1 MVDSIPSANPANLGT
16 LIGTLKEFQRVCLMQ
31 TDDMLPAQI
40 ITYDRTTNLAQV
52 QPMIMMVTANDAP
65 VPRAPIASI
74 PVLQLGAGN
83 FMLNFPLNPGDLGW
97 IKAND
102 RDISFYLQ
110 TLAQSNLNT
119 FRMHSFEDAIFIPS
133 VLKGYTINS
142 EDSENVVLQTL
153 DGTQR
158 VSIWPDRVKVTSSTQ
173 VIIEAPNAH
182 INSSTKITL
191 DSPLTEITGT
201 LSCSGTSA
209 TGNATFN
216 GTVHATVDVTA
227 QTVSL
232 HGHVHSGVQS
242 GSSNTNVPVP

>member
-1 MVDSIPSANPANLGT
+1 MVDSIPSPNPANLGT
-16 LIGTLKEFQRVCLMQ
+16 LIGTLKEFQRSCLMQ

-40 ITYDRTTNLAQV
+40 ITYDRSTNLAQV
-52 QPMIMMVTANDAP
+52 QPMIMMVTANDAS
-65 VPRAPIASI
+65 VPRAPIASV

-133 VLKGYTINS
+133 VLRGYTINS
-142 EDSENVVLQTL
+142 EDAGNVVLQTL

-158 VSIWPDRVKVTSSTQ
+158 IALWADKIKITSNTT
-173 VIIEAPNAH
+173 VIIDAPVTEFTG
-182 INSSTKITL
+182 IIT
-191 DSPLTEITGT
+191 TGT
-201 LSCSGTSA
+201 NTGYGGTA
-209 TGNATFN
+209 TIN
-216 GTVHATVDVTA
+216 GTLNATVDVTSNLTA
-227 QTVSL
+227 ISL
-232 HGHVHSGVQS
+232 THHVHSGVQS
-242 GSSNTNVPVP
+242 GSSDTGQPA